1 MVLDSREL
9 PWAVSVLRLSW
20 FSPEL
25 EGSCSV
31 TSHRGLGLAL
41 ALMPKDT
48 IPVLYV
54 ALNHGVRVRFEPQHD
69 SMTVRVPTPTKQQTS
84 TVKIQRTS

>member
-9 PWAVSVLRLSW
+9 PWAVSVIS

-54 ALNHGVRVRFEPQHD
+54 ALNHNMIR
-69 SMTVRVPTPTKQQTS
+69 
-84 TVKIQRTS
+84 